1 MKSSLR
7 TVLTLFVAL
16 AVGPMLFAAS
26 PANPSKNSDAKS
38 APAGKSKPYPLKV
51 CIVTDND
58 LDSMGDE
65 SSLIYEGQTV
75 KFCCPPC
82 EKKFL
87 KNPARYLAK
96 LAPPEKAN
104 APQ

>member
-1 MKSSLR
+1 MKSNLR
-7 TVLTLFVAL
+7 TVLIFFVAL
-16 AVGPMLFAAS
+16 TVGPMLFAAS

-38 APAGKSKPYPLKV
+38 APSSKPYPLKV

-65 SSLIYEGQTV
+65 SSLIHEGQTV